1 MGDKTIK
8 PPNEMSFLDHL
19 EELRWHLIRSTL
31 AIVIIGCVA
40 FLMKDFIFDTV
51 IFGPKKMDFPT
62 YRVFCHIATFLG
74 FESAFCADKLPFTIQ
89 SRLMSGQFS
98 AHIWTSIWAGFI
110 VGFPYVLYEVW
121 KFISPGLYEK
131 ERKNSRGFILVASF
145 LFFLGVLFGYYVV
158 APLSINFLGTYQ
170 VSSEVTNEFDLASY
184 ISTIRTSVIACG
196 ILFELPIIIYFLTK
210 VGLVTPEL
218 MKKYRK
224 IALVI
229 VLILSAVITPP
240 DVTSQIIVAFPVL
253 ILYQVSIGISKRV
266 LKNEAKRERKAAEK
280 AKAEKAKAEKA
291 RAAAQAKADKENT
304 DITPK

>member
-1 MGDKTIK
+1 MGEKTTT

-31 AIVIIGCVA
+31 AIVLVGSVA

-62 YRVFCHIATFLG
+62 YRLFCDIATFLG
-74 FESAFCADKLPFTIQ
+74 FDSAFCADKLPFTIQ

-131 ERKNSRGFILVASF
+131 ERKNSRGFILIASF
-145 LFFLGVLFGYYVV
+145 LFFLGVLFGYYIV

-184 ISTIRTSVIACG
+184 ISTIRASVIACG

-210 VGLVTPEL
+210 VGLVTPEI

-240 DVTSQIIVAFPVL
+240 DVASQIIVAIPVL
-253 ILYQVSIGISKRV
+253 ILYQVSIHISRRV
-266 LKNEAKRERKAAEK
+266 LKNEAKKAR
-280 AKAEKAKAEKA
+280 KAEKAKAKKDVKSH
-291 RAAAQAKADKENT
+291 R
-304 DITPK
+304 

>member
-1 MGDKTIK
+1 MGTKAKT
-8 PPNEMSFLDHL
+8 PHDEMSFLDHL

-31 AIVIIGCVA
+31 AIVIIGSLA

-62 YRVFCHIATFLG
+62 YRLFCNIATYFG
-74 FESAFCADKLPFTIQ
+74 FESAFCADQLPFTIQ

-110 VGFPYVLYEVW
+110 IGFPYVLYELW

-131 ERKNSRGFILVASF
+131 ERKNSRGFILIASL
-145 LFFLGVLFGYYVV
+145 LFFMGVLFGYYVV

-184 ISTIRTSVIACG
+184 IATVRASVIACG
-196 ILFELPIIIYFLTK
+196 ILFELPIIIFFLTK
-210 VGLVTPEL
+210 VGLVTPEI
-218 MKKYRK
+218 MRKYRK
-224 IALVI
+224 IALVM

-240 DVTSQIIVAFPVL
+240 DVASQIIVAVPVL
-253 ILYQVSIGISKRV
+253 ILYQVSIYISGWV
-266 LKNEAKRERKAAEK
+266 LRKELKKEK
-280 AKAEKAKAEKA
+280 Q
-291 RAAAQAKADKENT
+291 AQKKNT
-304 DITPK
+304 DVKPN